1 MTIRHI
7 KTFIAVCEAGSV
19 TKAAE
24 LLHIAQPSVSQSI
37 SEMEK
42 HYGVT
47 LFERINQRLILT
59 GSGRA
64 LLQKAKEAAAGF
76 DEFEAMALDT
86 QADPSVRVGAT
97 LSVGRVFIPAFLTKL
112 KQRFPAIKPLVS
124 VSRLSAIE
132 EAILNGGIDFAVV
145 EGNVSSPILKREKM
159 GEDRLAVVC
168 GSDSPYPDSMELGEL
183 SRCPLLLREEGS
195 ASRKLLDAVF
205 STHGLIAQPV
215 MVSSSNSAI
224 IASAAAGHG
233 IAVLPFE
240 LTADCIKDG
249 LLREITTE
257 EGFRREISMIC
268 HKNKKFSFAAKNARD
283 LCCEMG
289 YGVPELQTQRSEASK

>member
-24 LLHIAQPSVSQSI
+24 LLHVAQPSVSQSI

-42 HYGVT
+42 HYGVI

-64 LLQKAKEAAAGF
+64 LLQKAKEAAASF
-76 DEFEAMALDT
+76 DEFEAVASDT

-97 LSVGRVFIPAFLTKL
+97 LSVGRVFIPVFLTKL
-112 KQRFPAIKPLVS
+112 NKRFPEIKPLVS
-124 VSRLSAIE
+124 VSRLSDIE
-132 EAILNGGIDFAVV
+132 ESIINGSIDFAVV
-145 EGNVSSPILKREKM
+145 EGSVSSPILKREKL

-168 GSDSPYPDSMELGEL
+168 GFDSPYPDSMELGEL

-205 STHGLIAQPV
+205 STHGLTAQPV

-224 IASAAAGHG
+224 IASVAAGHG
-233 IAVLPFE
+233 IAVLPIE
-240 LTADCIKDG
+240 LTAGGIKDG

-257 EGFRREISMIC
+257 EGFRREISLIY
-268 HKNKKFSFAAKNARD
+268 HKNKKFSSAVKNARD

-289 YGVPELQTQRSEASK
+289 YGLSDLQPFCGEACR